1 MFFYIIMSTHFSFA
15 LPRLSSQRISFSSPF
30 SATLLLCISLLDVA
44 NLHHS
49 NASQLETLPCLA
61 MPFHRVTTQCS
72 TNPPLCLTARYTS
85 AAVLCEAAQRKTSPC
100 LFIVLLN
107 SAPLFHGYSLL
118 NQSVTS
124 HDCATHFHC
133 FSTVFST
140 ILCRR
145 YDYQVDTLPL
155 QCHAVPL
162 NFIPFQRKTA
172 LRVSVANQRI
182 SLLFH
187 CRAVRG

>member
-1 MFFYIIMSTHFSFA
+1 MFFYILMSTCFFFA

-30 SATLLLCISLLDVA
+30 AATLLLCISLLDVA

-107 SAPLFHGYSLL
+107 SAPLFLGYSLL

-124 HDCATHFHC
+124 HGCAIQFHC
-133 FSTVFST
+133 LSTAFSA

-145 YDYQVDTLPL
+145 YDYLVGTLPL
-155 QCHAVPL
+155 LCHANPC
-162 NFIPFQRKTA
+162 NSIA
-172 LRVSVANQRI
+172 I
-182 SLLFH
+182 STQDSASRFR
-187 CRAVRG
+187 C